1 MNKKRNLLDEL
12 NIKSHSDNSPS
23 ALDINVER
31 IKDMVNNRI
40 DSASTERMLKPM
52 KSKKK
57 IALIAV
63 AATLVMG
70 ITVFAASGIISQ
82 WFSSS
87 SSIPDYKT
95 LPTAEQVVKDIG
107 YEAVTIDEFANGY
120 KFDNGSVV
128 DNVLTDDNGK
138 AVEKFKSVTFC
149 YLKDN
154 DEVLFSQD
162 KVNSQVETS
171 GEVVATVDDV
181 DVYYYSYTNK
191 FVPPDYKMTDEDKK
205 AEETG
210 ELVFSY
216 GSSKVEIKE
225 IQSVSWKKDDM
236 SYQLLQIDG
245 KLSADE
251 LVEMAKEV
259 IGK

>member
-12 NIKSHSDNSPS
+12 NIKGYSDNSS
-23 ALDINVER
+23 GTLDISVER
-31 IKDMVNNRI
+31 IKNMVNNRI

-138 AVEKFKSVTFC
+138 AVEKFKSVTFR

-162 KVNSQVETS
+162 KVNSQVETN
-171 GEVVATVDDV
+171 GEVVANVDGV
-181 DVYYYSYTNK
+181 DVYYHSYTNK
-191 FVPPDYKMTDEDKK
+191 LVPPDYKMTDEDKK

-216 GSSKVEIKE
+216 GSSEVEIKE
-225 IQSVSWKKDDM
+225 VQSVSWKKDGM
-236 SYQLLQIDG
+236 YYQLLQIDG

-251 LVEMAKEV
+251 LADMATEIIK
-259 IGK
+259 K

>member
-1 MNKKRNLLDEL
+1 MKMKRDLEREL
-12 NIKSHSDNSPS
+12 NIINGANKTEG
-23 ALDINVER
+23 ALDISIEN
-31 IKDMVNNRI
+31 IKNRVNNCI
-40 DSASTERMLKPM
+40 DSAYTERMLKPM

-87 SSIPDYKT
+87 SSIPDYNE
-95 LPTAEQVVKDIG
+95 LPSVKQVTKDIG
-107 YEAVTIDEFANGY
+107 YEVELVDEFANGY

-162 KVNSQVETS
+162 KVNSQVETN
-171 GEVVATVDDV
+171 GEVVANVDGV
-181 DVYYYSYTNK
+181 DVYYHSYTNK
-191 FVPPDYKMTDEDKK
+191 LVPPDYKMTDEDKK

-236 SYQLLQIDG
+236 NYQLLQIDG

>member
-1 MNKKRNLLDEL
+1 MKMKRDLEREL
-12 NIKSHSDNSPS
+12 NIINGANKTEG
-23 ALDINVER
+23 ALDISIEN
-31 IKDMVNNRI
+31 IKNRVNNCI
-40 DSASTERMLKPM
+40 DSAYTERMLKPM

-87 SSIPDYKT
+87 SSIPDYNE
-95 LPTAEQVVKDIG
+95 LPSVKQVTKDIG
-107 YEAVTIDEFANGY
+107 YEVELVDEFANGY

-138 AVEKFKSVTFC
+138 AVEKFKSVTFR

-162 KVNSQVETS
+162 KVNSQIETN
-171 GEVVATVDDV
+171 GEVVANVDGV
-181 DVYYYSYTNK
+181 DVYYHSYTNK
-191 FVPPDYKMTDEDKK
+191 LVPPDYKMTDEDKK

-236 SYQLLQIDG
+236 NYQLLQIDG

>member
-1 MNKKRNLLDEL
+1 MKMKRDLEREL
-12 NIKSHSDNSPS
+12 NIINGANKTEG
-23 ALDINVER
+23 ALDISIEN
-31 IKDMVNNRI
+31 IKNRVNNCI
-40 DSASTERMLKPM
+40 DSAYTEKESYIM

-87 SSIPDYKT
+87 SSIPDYNE
-95 LPTAEQVVKDIG
+95 LPSVKQVTKDIG
-107 YEAVTIDEFANGY
+107 YEVELVDEFANGF

-138 AVEKFKSVTFC
+138 AVEKFKSVTFR

-162 KVNSQVETS
+162 KVNSQVETN
-171 GEVVATVDDV
+171 GEVVANVDGV
-181 DVYYYSYTNK
+181 DVYYHSYTNK
-191 FVPPDYKMTDEDKK
+191 LVPPDYKMTDEDKK

-236 SYQLLQIDG
+236 NYQLLQIDG

>member
-1 MNKKRNLLDEL
+1 MKMKRDLEREL
-12 NIKSHSDNSPS
+12 NIINGANKTEG
-23 ALDINVER
+23 ALDISIEN
-31 IKDMVNNRI
+31 IKNRVNNCI
-40 DSASTERMLKPM
+40 DSAYTERMLKPM

-87 SSIPDYKT
+87 SSIPDYNE
-95 LPTAEQVVKDIG
+95 LPSVKQVTKDIG
-107 YEAVTIDEFANGY
+107 YEVELVDEFANGY

-138 AVEKFKSVTFC
+138 AVEKFKSVTFR

-162 KVNSQVETS
+162 KVNSQVETN
-171 GEVVATVDDV
+171 GEVVANVDGV
-181 DVYYYSYTNK
+181 DVYYHSYTNK
-191 FVPPDYKMTDEDKK
+191 LVPPDYKMTDEDKK

-236 SYQLLQIDG
+236 NYQLLQIDG

>member
-1 MNKKRNLLDEL
+1 MKMKRDLEREL
-12 NIKSHSDNSPS
+12 NIINGANKTEG
-23 ALDINVER
+23 ALDISIEN
-31 IKDMVNNRI
+31 IKNRVNNCI
-40 DSASTERMLKPM
+40 DSAYTEKESYIM

-87 SSIPDYKT
+87 SSIPDYNE
-95 LPTAEQVVKDIG
+95 LPSVKQVTKDIG
-107 YEAVTIDEFANGY
+107 YEVELVDEFANGY

-138 AVEKFKSVTFC
+138 AVEKFKSVTFR

-191 FVPPDYKMTDEDKK
+191 LVPPDYKMTDEDKK

-236 SYQLLQIDG
+236 NYQLLQIDG

>member
-12 NIKSHSDNSPS
+12 NIKGYSDNSS
-23 ALDINVER
+23 GTLDISVER
-31 IKDMVNNRI
+31 IKNMVNNRI

-57 IALIAV
+57 IAIIAV

-70 ITVFAASGIISQ
+70 ITVLAASGFISQ

-107 YEAVTIDEFANGY
+107 YEAVIIDEFANGY

-138 AVEKFKSVTFC
+138 AVEKFKSVTFR

-162 KVNSQVETS
+162 KVNSQVETN
-171 GEVVATVDDV
+171 GEVVANVDGV
-181 DVYYYSYTNK
+181 DVYYHSYTNK
-191 FVPPDYKMTDEDKK
+191 LVPPDYKMTDEDKK

-216 GSSKVEIKE
+216 GSSKVEIIE
-225 IQSVSWKKDDM
+225 IQSESRKKDDM

>member
-12 NIKSHSDNSPS
+12 NIKGYSDNSS
-23 ALDINVER
+23 GTLDISVER
-31 IKDMVNNRI
+31 IKNMVNNRI

-87 SSIPDYKT
+87 SSVPDYKT
-95 LPTAEQVVKDIG
+95 LPTPEEVAKDIG

-138 AVEKFKSVTFC
+138 AVEKFKSVTFR

-162 KVNSQVETS
+162 KVNSQVETN
-171 GEVVATVDDV
+171 GEVVANVDGV
-181 DVYYYSYTNK
+181 DV
-191 FVPPDYKMTDEDKK
+191 
-205 AEETG
+205 
-210 ELVFSY
+210 
-216 GSSKVEIKE
+216 
-225 IQSVSWKKDDM
+225 
-236 SYQLLQIDG
+236 
-245 KLSADE
+245 
-251 LVEMAKEV
+251 
-259 IGK
+259 

>member
-1 MNKKRNLLDEL
+1 
-12 NIKSHSDNSPS
+12 
-23 ALDINVER
+23 
-31 IKDMVNNRI
+31 
-40 DSASTERMLKPM
+40 M

-107 YEAVTIDEFANGY
+107 YEAVIIDEFANGY

-138 AVEKFKSVTFC
+138 AVEKFKSVTFR

-191 FVPPDYKMTDEDKK
+191 LVPPDYKMTDEDKK

-216 GSSKVEIKE
+216 GSSKVEINE

-251 LVEMAKEV
+251 LVEMAEEV

>member
-12 NIKSHSDNSPS
+12 NIKGYSDNPAG

-31 IKDMVNNRI
+31 IKNMVNNRI
-40 DSASTERMLKPM
+40 DSASTERMLRPM

-107 YEAVTIDEFANGY
+107 YEVVTIDEFANGY

-138 AVEKFKSVTFC
+138 AVEKFKSVTFR

-162 KVNSQVETS
+162 KVNSQVETN
-171 GEVVATVDDV
+171 GEVVANVDGV
-181 DVYYYSYTNK
+181 DVYYHSYTNK
-191 FVPPDYKMTDEDKK
+191 LVPPDYKMTDEDKK
-205 AEETG
+205 AEESG

-236 SYQLLQIDG
+236 NYQLLQIDG

>member
-1 MNKKRNLLDEL
+1 MKMKRDLEREL
-12 NIKSHSDNSPS
+12 NIINGANKTEG
-23 ALDINVER
+23 ALDISIEN
-31 IKDMVNNRI
+31 IKNRVNNCI
-40 DSASTERMLKPM
+40 DSAYTEKESYIM

-87 SSIPDYKT
+87 SSVPDYKT
-95 LPTAEQVVKDIG
+95 LPTPEEVVKDIG

-138 AVEKFKSVTFC
+138 AVEKFKSVTFR

-162 KVNSQVETS
+162 KVNSQVETN
-171 GEVVATVDDV
+171 GEVVANVDGV
-181 DVYYYSYTNK
+181 DVYYHSYTNK
-191 FVPPDYKMTDEDKK
+191 LVPPDYKMTDEDKK

-236 SYQLLQIDG
+236 NYQLLQIDG

>member
-1 MNKKRNLLDEL
+1 MNKKRDISKEL
-12 NIKSHSDNSPS
+12 NMQRCNDTKSS
-23 ALDINVER
+23 ALDISVER

-40 DSASTERMLKPM
+40 DSASTERMLRPM

-87 SSIPDYKT
+87 SSIPDYET

-120 KFDNGSVV
+120 KFDNGSIV
-128 DNVLTDDNGK
+128 DNALADETGNVT
-138 AVEKFKSVTFC
+138 EKFKSVSFR
-149 YLKDN
+149 YEKDG
-154 DEVLFSQD
+154 DEVIFSQD
-162 KVNSQVETS
+162 KFNSTVETD
-171 GEVVATVDDV
+171 GDVITTIDDV

-191 FVPPDYKMTDEDKK
+191 LVPGDYKMTEEDKK
-205 AEETG
+205 AEESG

-216 GSSKVEIKE
+216 GLDEVRIDEV
-225 IQSVSWKKDDM
+225 QSVSWKKDGM
-236 SYQLLQIDG
+236 YYQLMQIDG
-245 KLSADE
+245 KLSASE
-251 LVEMAKEV
+251 LAEMAKEV
-259 IGK
+259 IEK

>member
-1 MNKKRNLLDEL
+1 MNKKRNLFDEL
-12 NIKSHSDNSPS
+12 NIKGCTDNSS
-23 ALDINVER
+23 GTLDISVER

-87 SSIPDYKT
+87 SSIPDYNE
-95 LPTAEQVVKDIG
+95 LPSVKQVTKDIG
-107 YEAVTIDEFANGY
+107 YEVELVDEFANGY
-120 KFDNGSVV
+120 KFDNGNIV
-128 DNVLTDDNGK
+128 NNNLTDDEGK
-138 AVEKFKSVTFC
+138 SVEKFKSVMFR
-149 YLKDN
+149 YEKDG
-154 DEVLFSQD
+154 DEVIFSQD
-162 KVNSQVETS
+162 KVNSQVETN
-171 GEVVATVDDV
+171 GEVVANVDSV
-181 DVYYYSYTNK
+181 DVYYHSYTNK
-191 FVPPDYKMTDEDKK
+191 LVPPDCKMTDEDKK

>member
-12 NIKSHSDNSPS
+12 NIKGYSDNSS
-23 ALDINVER
+23 GTLDISVER
-31 IKDMVNNRI
+31 IKNMVNNRI

-138 AVEKFKSVTFC
+138 AVEKFKSVTFR
-149 YLKDN
+149 
-154 DEVLFSQD
+154 
-162 KVNSQVETS
+162 
-171 GEVVATVDDV
+171 
-181 DVYYYSYTNK
+181 
-191 FVPPDYKMTDEDKK
+191 
-205 AEETG
+205 
-210 ELVFSY
+210 
-216 GSSKVEIKE
+216 
-225 IQSVSWKKDDM
+225 
-236 SYQLLQIDG
+236 
-245 KLSADE
+245 
-251 LVEMAKEV
+251 
-259 IGK
+259 

>member
-1 MNKKRNLLDEL
+1 MKMKRDLEREL
-12 NIKSHSDNSPS
+12 NIINGANKTEG
-23 ALDINVER
+23 ALDISIEN
-31 IKDMVNNRI
+31 IKNRVNNCI
-40 DSASTERMLKPM
+40 DSAYTEKESYIM

-107 YEAVTIDEFANGY
+107 YEAVIIDEFANGY

-138 AVEKFKSVTFC
+138 AVEKFKSVTFR

-191 FVPPDYKMTDEDKK
+191 LVPPDYKMTDEDKK